1 MGDKLSNLFIKLFA
15 WIRDYNTEVTW
26 FIIGMLINNS
36 LVHLGRG
43 MYDLAM
49 LDLIIAGVN
58 YYFWKTR

>member
-1 MGDKLSNLFIKLFA
+1 
-15 WIRDYNTEVTW
+15 
-26 FIIGMLINNS
+26 MLINNS

-43 MYDLAM
+43 MYGLAM